1 MGCDRYV
8 RADSHLPG
16 VMLREGGNLALPL
29 FLRSIEDSSFSV
41 WMRESDSPFTFYL
54 VLLFH
59 TFGLSLLVGANAL
72 VDMRLLGFFQS
83 IPIAPLKR
91 FFRIMWIGFW
101 INATTGAL
109 LLISYP
115 TKALTN
121 PVFYTKLVII
131 GFAIWILMRLE
142 KEVFTGTAAPQA
154 DRIARGAT
162 LAKWSLALWVG
173 AISAGRLLAYTFK
186 YITFPS

>member
-1 MGCDRYV
+1 LG
-8 RADSHLPG
+8 
-16 VMLREGGNLALPL
+16 LPL
-29 FLRSIEDSSFSV
+29 FLRSIEESGFST
-41 WMRESDSPFTFYL
+41 WLRETESPFGFYF

-72 VDMRLLGFFQS
+72 VDLRLLGFWAS

-91 FFRIMWIGFW
+91 FFPIMWAGFW
-101 INATTGAL
+101 INATTGVL

-121 PVFYTKLVII
+121 PVFYTKLTMI
-131 GFAIWILMRLE
+131 GFAIWILTKLQ
-142 KEVFTGTAAPQA
+142 KEVFADTTATEA
-154 DRIARGAT
+154 DMMARGAS

-173 AISAGRLLAYTFK
+173 AISAGRLLAYTFRH
-186 YITFPS
+186 ILFPF